1 MGGPRF
7 LAAHVLVIGHC
18 VGVAIL
24 AFEVWENHQLREE
37 IRSVALELEA
47 HLGRGIQV
55 LPEGQPAPSPE
66 PSGIPSD
73 WSKEPEIQP
82 RVWASG
88 SWEST
93 ELSKLG
99 LGLIILLLAL
109 IVVGLLV
116 AKQVP
121 VGDSALVASPPSN
134 KRDLAARQLAEL
146 RLRRHG
152 FGQ

>member
-1 MGGPRF
+1 M
-7 LAAHVLVIGHC
+7 
-18 VGVAIL
+18 
-24 AFEVWENHQLREE
+24 
-37 IRSVALELEA
+37 
-47 HLGRGIQV
+47 

-93 ELSKLG
+93 ELSQLG

-121 VGDSALVASPPSN
+121 VGDSALVAKPPVEQAVTWQPASWL
-134 KRDLAARQLAEL
+134 KL